1 MDNLNQASP
10 DSSILGNCL
19 SCQGLVRVPVKS
31 SADSKVRCPHC
42 SNEYRLS
49 EILDESVPALEIID
63 DAQQPV
69 AIAPVIEAPE
79 PFQKE
84 VFVVPP
90 QLIDGAKRK
99 RRKRKDQSEGDSD
112 SRRAAASRPSSR
124 EERRSRKRSRSNSKP
139 ESRSRGQKRT
149 SKSPRNPAIEF
160 IKVVVGGLMA
170 IPIAYAIVLWA
181 FNKDPLNV
189 GPQISEYVP
198 IVIPADFQVDPKSD
212 LNSEK

>member
-69 AIAPVIEAPE
+69 AIAPVIKEPE
-79 PFQKE
+79 PFLKE

-90 QLIDGAKRK
+90 QLSDGAKRK
-99 RRKRKDQSEGDSD
+99 RRKRKDQSEGGSD
-112 SRRAAASRPSSR
+112 SRRAAAGRPSSR
-124 EERRSRKRSRSNSKP
+124 EERRSRKRSRSDSKP

>member
-69 AIAPVIEAPE
+69 AIAPVIEEPE

-90 QLIDGAKRK
+90 QLSDGAKRK
-99 RRKRKDQSEGDSD
+99 RRKRKDQSEGGSD
-112 SRRAAASRPSSR
+112 SRRAAAGRPSSR

-149 SKSPRNPAIEF
+149 SKSPRNPTIEF

>member
-1 MDNLNQASP
+1 MDNLNQVSP

-69 AIAPVIEAPE
+69 AIAPVIEEPE
-79 PFQKE
+79 PFRKE

-90 QLIDGAKRK
+90 QLSDGAKRK
-99 RRKRKDQSEGDSD
+99 RRKRKDQSEGGSD
-112 SRRAAASRPSSR
+112 SRRAAAGRPSSR

>member
-1 MDNLNQASP
+1 MDNLNQVSP

-69 AIAPVIEAPE
+69 AIAPVIEEPE

-90 QLIDGAKRK
+90 QLSDGAKRQ
-99 RRKRKDQSEGDSD
+99 RRKRKDQSEGGSD
-112 SRRAAASRPSSR
+112 SRRAAAGRSSSR